1 VDTTR
6 EATPT
11 RPRPGAR
18 GRAGLLWAVLCFLGL
33 QAALSAALWARV
45 SPLPDP
51 EYTHKLRLLRAR
63 LAEGPPGRALVLLL
77 GSSRTGVGFRPEA
90 LPRLRPGGAEPL
102 VFNFALCATGPT
114 GELLCLRR
122 LLADGIRPDWVL
134 LEAWPAA
141 LGREGGCDAE
151 RVEPHR
157 LRWGEQ
163 RLLGRS
169 PFTARAL
176 AWWQGQVMPW
186 YAYRFLLMD
195 RLAPS
200 WLPAEKRTLLEAT
213 WHGLDRSG
221 WLSVPAYRSAG
232 RAAEWRLRVERTL
245 TDYAP
250 CCKDFHPSDANAAP
264 LRQALALC
272 RREHIRAVLVLMPDG
287 FDGATAPAARA
298 ATDDFLRGLGREAGA
313 PVLCVRDWL
322 APTDFF
328 EGVHPVHPGAAA
340 FSKRFGR
347 EALAPLLEGRPVA
360 CQLR

>member
-1 VDTTR
+1 MATTR
-6 EATPT
+6 DGK
-11 RPRPGAR
+11 RVRPGAR
-18 GRAGLLWAVLCFLGL
+18 GRNGLLWAVLCFLAL
-33 QAALSAALWARV
+33 QAGLSATLWARL

-63 LAEGPPGRALVLLL
+63 LAEGPPGRPLVLLL

-90 LPRLRPGGAEPL
+90 LPRLRPGGTEPL

-114 GELLCLRR
+114 GEWLCLRR

-141 LGREGGCDAE
+141 LGREGGCDAD

-163 RLLGRS
+163 QVLGRS

-176 AWWQGQVMPW
+176 AWWQGQLVPW
-186 YAYRFLLMD
+186 YAYRFLVMD

-200 WLPAEKRTLLEAT
+200 LLPAEKKALVEAT
-213 WHGLDRSG
+213 WRGLDRCG
-221 WLSVPAYRSAG
+221 WLCVPAYRSAG
-232 RAAEWRLRVERTL
+232 RAAEWQWRVGL
-245 TDYAP
+245 TWKEYAP
-250 CCKDFHPSDANAAP
+250 CCKEFHPSDANADP

-272 RREHIRAVLVLMPDG
+272 RREHVRAALVLMPDG
-287 FDGATAPAARA
+287 FAGATAPAARSA
-298 ATDDFLRGLGREAGA
+298 VDDFLKELGRQEGV
-313 PVLCVRDWL
+313 PVLCARDWL
-322 APTDFF
+322 PATDFF
-328 EGVHPVHPGAAA
+328 EGVHPVHAGAAA
-340 FSKRFGR
+340 FTERFGR
-347 EALAPLLEGRPVA
+347 EALAPLLDRGPVP